1 MSLETVE
8 KRQKFFELNR
18 KRLEELAYRALYVLK
33 MNPEDFIIVCIEVD
47 DPNWTGL
54 ADHLM
59 PDYDWQKIRDR
70 GEIPVARGS
79 VHASVREFIK
89 EVVPDIAEALYR
101 KLPDGYVRAV
111 VMGIGG
117 ASVYFIQPTIDSK
130 YN

>member
-8 KRQKFFELNR
+8 KREKFFELNR

-33 MNPEDFIIVCIEVD
+33 MDSEDFIIVCIEVD
-47 DPNWTGL
+47 DPNWTDL
-54 ADHLM
+54 ADTLM
-59 PDYDWQKIRDR
+59 PNYDWQKIRDR

-79 VHASVREFIK
+79 VHASIREFLK
-89 EVVPDIAEALYR
+89 EMVPDITEALYR
-101 KLPDGYVRAV
+101 ELPKGYVRAV

-117 ASVYFIQPTIDSK
+117 ASVYFIQPIIDST